1 MLTQPVSLC
10 VCMCIEEGQGKE
22 SGTLGWGAVGW
33 VGRKSQ
39 SLYCMGLK
47 VNAVQSASPRFTWGT

>member
-22 SGTLGWGAVGW
+22 SGTLGWGEVGSEVPEFVLH
-33 VGRKSQ
+33 VG
-39 SLYCMGLK
+39 
-47 VNAVQSASPRFTWGT
+47 